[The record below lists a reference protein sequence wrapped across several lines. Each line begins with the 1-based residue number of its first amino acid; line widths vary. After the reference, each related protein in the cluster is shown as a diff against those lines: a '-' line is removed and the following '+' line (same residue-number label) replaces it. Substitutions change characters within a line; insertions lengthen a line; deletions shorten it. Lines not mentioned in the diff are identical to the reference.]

1 MSASS
6 EENDRPKDLKEGAKP
21 QATFL
26 TKLYALLERKENHHM
41 IRWDE
46 AGEHIIVE
54 RPEQLALHVL
64 PSIYRQSRF
73 ASFSRQLNIYGF
85 MRKVNLR
92 NVDPAI
98 DDPDAST
105 WSHPTLNRHSP
116 PEVVANFKRRVPP
129 RLPKPRK
136 RDQQELHNIPPP
148 RSAIGM
154 GPAPPSLPM
163 LPQKNM
169 HGRPRGFSSPGS
181 FHLNPNAH
189 GSWDHP
195 YRGTHL
201 PPLTV
206 PQSSYPIQQA
216 DHSPIYPSSQYYDNP
231 STATPWNQSYNT
243 SASSSL
249 SSLLNPSYPASR
261 PNPTIN
267 TSYFPIDQHASAPAS
282 MSPDSR
288 PPTGYGMSSSL
299 ASLSSGY
306 ASSRPGSSQRRLS
319 PESPSH
325 SRERRQRSHS
335 HAMHPYPTPYA
346 DAQRPS
352 TGSYDHRPS
361 TSPMYD
367 APRPSTSPAPMDQY
381 DDSRG
386 RGMIQLPSLPA
397 ATRGAMMDLPPVRST
412 EARSQ
417 LHPPRISSTGR
428 LDSFSRVEP
437 LSSLSRMDGLHV
449 SNRGDYAYGSAGAD
463 FAYSAPSG
471 GHDIAQPDFAFNAL
485 DTTPPTSSAGYTQGP
500 TVSSNSAHTP
510 SYSTPNSSGPYTP
523 NGYDSTT
530 YQSNSGYPTHPP
542 SSATSYDPPHSS
554 HGYESHG
561 SAYTDGYHAPGSSG
575 GYTPNPGT
583 YQNSAAAAAYDPPH
597 SSGGFDSNTS
607 GFASRPG
614 TAETG
619 VNGRLSPE
627 FGFSVPIS

>member
-1 MSASS
+1 MSATS
-6 EENDRPKDLKEGAKP
+6 EENNDRPKDLKEGAKP

-26 TKLYALLERKENHHM
+26 TKLYALLERPENHHM
-41 IRWDE
+41 IRWDD

-136 RDQQELHNIPPP
+136 RDQQELHSIPPP
-148 RSAIGM
+148 RSAMGM
-154 GPAPPSLPM
+154 GPAPPALSM
-163 LPQKNM
+163 LPQKPL

-181 FHLNPNAH
+181 FHPNPN
-189 GSWDHP
+189 GSWDSP
-195 YRGTHL
+195 YRGNHL

-206 PQSSYPIQQA
+206 PQSSYIQPA
-216 DHSPIYPSSQYYDNP
+216 DHSPIYPSSQYYDSP
-231 STATPWNQSYNT
+231 SAAPWSQSYNST
-243 SASSSL
+243 SSSL

-267 TSYFPIDQHASAPAS
+267 TSYFPMDQHTSAPAS
-282 MSPDSR
+282 MSTDSR
-288 PPTGYGMSSSL
+288 PPTGYGMTSSSL
-299 ASLSSGY
+299 TSISSISGY
-306 ASSRPGSSQRRLS
+306 SSRPGSSQRRLS

-335 HAMHPYPTPYA
+335 HAMHPYPTPYT
-346 DAQRPS
+346 DVQRPS
-352 TGSYDHRPS
+352 TGSYDRAS
-361 TSPMYD
+361 NSPMYD
-367 APRPSTSPAPMDQY
+367 TQRPSTSPAPMDQY
-381 DDSRG
+381 EDSR

-397 ATRGAMMDLPPVRST
+397 ATRGAMMDLPPPVRSM
-412 EARSQ
+412 ESRSQ
-417 LHPPRISSTGR
+417 LQPPRISSTGR
-428 LDSFSRVEP
+428 LDSFSRIEP
-437 LSSLSRMDGLHV
+437 LSSMSRMDGLHV
-449 SNRGDYAYGSAGAD
+449 PSRGDYSYGSAGD
-463 FAYSAPSG
+463 NFAFNAPSG
-471 GHDIAQPDFAFNAL
+471 GQDMAQPDFAYNPL
-485 DTTPPTSSAGYTQGP
+485 DNTPPTSSAGFNQGAQ
-500 TVSSNSAHTP
+500 TVGSGSAYTP
-510 SYSTPNSSGPYTP
+510 SHSTPNSSGPYTP
-523 NGYDSTT
+523 NGYDSSTT
-530 YQSNSGYPTHPP
+530 YPANGGYPTHPP
-542 SSATSYDPPHSS
+542 SSAASYDPPHSS

-561 SAYTDGYHAPGSSG
+561 TYADGYHPPGSSG

-583 YQNSAAAAAYDPPH
+583 YQNGANAPYDPPH

-627 FGFSVPIS
+627 FGFSVPTIS